1 MVLYMKQSKIS
12 TANRTS
18 IRPSSGIS
26 DLDELLSGLF
36 TGDNVVWLLD
46 KGCELKLANIFDS
59 FLIQGGEDGVCCS
72 YVRVAEHVV
81 RTKRSRDVNVKVF
94 DARRGAFAD
103 PVSLEQAI
111 VEQERECPGR
121 VVFDD
126 LDTMVEKWGRDRTL
140 GFFTRVC
147 PQLFDIGSIAYWVGS
162 RSKIGPR
169 LIDQITK
176 VTQCVFELGRGQLR
190 VMKAEGRIGVEGR
203 IVRMT
208 DNDEGRLDLEQE
220 RALGRLGEGL
230 RRVREQRGMSQ
241 SEVATLAGVSASAIS
256 QAEGG
261 QRGLALDTVLT
272 LAEALDVPLDTL
284 LATKT
289 NSDYVL
295 RRRDRAGSREGFVPL
310 LEDPKGGMR
319 AYVVNLAPGESGTPP
334 MTHKGSELV
343 LVAAGLVQVDL
354 GTAMP
359 VMRVGDAVLATR
371 APIAG
376 WKNLLSKPAILY
388 WILRD

>member
-1 MVLYMKQSKIS
+1 MKQEAIS
-12 TANRTS
+12 TANS
-18 IRPSSGIS
+18 LSRPSSGIG

-46 KGCELKLANIFDS
+46 QGCELKLANIFDS
-59 FLIQGGEDGVCCS
+59 FLIQGAEDGMCCS
-72 YVRVAEHVV
+72 YVRTGDSIV
-81 RTKRSRDVNVKVF
+81 RTKRSRGIDVKVF
-94 DARRGAFAD
+94 DARRGALAD
-103 PVSLEQAI
+103 PIRLEQAI
-111 VEQERECPGR
+111 VAQERECPGR

-126 LDTMVEKWGRDRTL
+126 LDSMVERWGRDRTL

-147 PQLFDIGSIAYWVGS
+147 PQLFDIGSIAYWLGT
-162 RSKIGPR
+162 RGKLGPR
-169 LIDQITK
+169 VLDQITK
-176 VTQCVFELGRGQLR
+176 ATQCVFELGRGQLR
-190 VMKAEGRIGVEGR
+190 VMKAEGRVGVEGR

-208 DNDEGRLDLEQE
+208 DNPDGRLDLEQE

-230 RRVREQRGMSQ
+230 RRVREQRGLSQ
-241 SEVATLAGVSASAIS
+241 SEIATLAGVSPSAIS

-272 LAEALDVPLDTL
+272 LAESLDVPLDTL

-289 NSDYVL
+289 SSDYVV
-295 RRRDRAGSREGFVPL
+295 RRRDRAGAWAGVVPL
-310 LEDPKGGMR
+310 IDDPNGGLR
-319 AYVVNLAPGESGTPP
+319 AFVVSLGPGESGSPP
-334 MTHKGSELV
+334 TTHKGSELV

-371 APIAG
+371 VPIAG
-376 WKNLLSKPAILY
+376 WRNLLSKPAVFY
-388 WILRD
+388 WVLRD

>member
-1 MVLYMKQSKIS
+1 
-12 TANRTS
+12 
-18 IRPSSGIS
+18 
-26 DLDELLSGLF
+26 
-36 TGDNVVWLLD
+36 
-46 KGCELKLANIFDS
+46 
-59 FLIQGGEDGVCCS
+59 
-72 YVRVAEHVV
+72 
-81 RTKRSRDVNVKVF
+81 VKVF
-94 DARRGAFAD
+94 DARRGALAD
-103 PVSLEQAI
+103 PVHLEQAI

-126 LDTMVEKWGRDRTL
+126 LDSMVEKWGRDRTL

-147 PQLFDIGSIAYWVGS
+147 PQLFDIGSIAYWVGT
-162 RSKIGPR
+162 RSKLGTR

-176 VTQCVFELGRGQLR
+176 ATQCVFELGRGQLR
-190 VMKAEGRIGVEGR
+190 VMKSEGRVGVEGR

-208 DNDEGRLDLEQE
+208 DNADGNLDLEQE

-230 RRVREQRGMSQ
+230 RRVREQRALSQ
-241 SEVATLAGVSASAIS
+241 SEIASLAGVSASAIS

-289 NSDYVL
+289 SSDYVL
-295 RRRDRAGSREGFVPL
+295 RRRDRATSREGFVPL
-310 LEDPKGGMR
+310 IDDPKGGLR
-319 AYVVNLAPGESGTPP
+319 AYVVSLGPGESGSPP
-334 MTHKGSELV
+334 MSHKGSELV

-354 GTAMP
+354 GSAMP

-371 APIAG
+371 APIVG
-376 WKNLLSKPAILY
+376 WRNLLSKPAVLY
-388 WILRD
+388 WVLRD

>member
-1 MVLYMKQSKIS
+1 MKQSAVS
-12 TANRTS
+12 AANS
-18 IRPSSGIS
+18 SPSRPSSGIA

-46 KGCELKLANIFDS
+46 QGCELKLANIFDS
-59 FLIQGGEDGVCCS
+59 FLIEGGKEGVCCS
-72 YVRVAEHVV
+72 YVRTAGSIV
-81 RTKRSRDVNVKVF
+81 RTKRSRDVDVKVF
-94 DARRGAFAD
+94 DARRGALAD
-103 PVSLEQAI
+103 PVHLEQAI

-126 LDTMVEKWGRDRTL
+126 LDSMVEKWGRDRTL

-147 PQLFDIGSIAYWVGS
+147 PQLFDIGSIAYWVGT
-162 RSKIGPR
+162 RSKLGTR

-176 VTQCVFELGRGQLR
+176 ATQCVFELGRGQLR
-190 VMKAEGRIGVEGR
+190 VMKSEGRVGVEGR

-208 DNDEGRLDLEQE
+208 DNADGNLDLEQE

-230 RRVREQRGMSQ
+230 RRVREQRALSQ
-241 SEVATLAGVSASAIS
+241 SEIASLAGVSASAIS

-289 NSDYVL
+289 SSDYVL
-295 RRRDRAGSREGFVPL
+295 RRRDRATSREGFVPL
-310 LEDPKGGMR
+310 IDDPKGGLR
-319 AYVVNLAPGESGTPP
+319 AYVVSLGPGESGSPP
-334 MTHKGSELV
+334 MSHKGSELV

-354 GTAMP
+354 GSAMP

-371 APIAG
+371 APIVG
-376 WKNLLSKPAILY
+376 WRNLLSKPAVLY
-388 WILRD
+388 WVLRD

>member
-1 MVLYMKQSKIS
+1 MKQSTVS
-12 TANRTS
+12 TANS
-18 IRPSSGIS
+18 APRPSSGIA

-36 TGDNVVWLLD
+36 TGDNVVWMLD
-46 KGCELKLANIFDS
+46 QGCELKLANIFDS
-59 FLIQGGEDGVCCS
+59 FLIEGGKEGVCRT
-72 YVRVAEHVV
+72 YVRTAESVV
-81 RTKRSRDVNVKVF
+81 RTKRSRDGDVKVF
-94 DARRGAFAD
+94 DARRGALAD
-103 PVSLEQAI
+103 PVHLEQAI

-126 LDTMVEKWGRDRTL
+126 LDSMVEKWGRDRTL

-147 PQLFDIGSIAYWVGS
+147 PQLFDIGSIAYWVGT
-162 RSKIGPR
+162 RSKLGPR
-169 LIDQITK
+169 VLDQITK
-176 VTQCVFELGRGQLR
+176 ATQCVFELGRGQLR
-190 VMKAEGRIGVEGR
+190 VIKAEGRVSVEGR

-208 DNDEGRLDLEQE
+208 DNADGRLDLEQE

-230 RRVREQRGMSQ
+230 RRVRDQRGLSQ
-241 SEVATLAGVSASAIS
+241 SEIASLAGVSASAIS

-272 LAEALDVPLDTL
+272 LAEALDIPLDTL

-289 NSDYVL
+289 SSDYVL
-295 RRRDRAGSREGFVPL
+295 RRRDRASAREGFVPL
-310 LEDPKGGMR
+310 IDDPKGGLR
-319 AYVVNLAPGESGTPP
+319 AYVVSLGPGESGSPP

-354 GTAMP
+354 GSAMP

-371 APIAG
+371 VPIAG
-376 WKNLLSKPAILY
+376 WRNLLSNPAVLY
-388 WILRD
+388 WVLRD

>member
-1 MVLYMKQSKIS
+1 MLYMRQQVVSA
-12 TANRTS
+12 ANSSLQT
-18 IRPSSGIS
+18 SSGIE

-59 FLIQGGEDGVCCS
+59 FLIQGGEDGACCT
-72 YVRVAEHVV
+72 YVRTAETIV
-81 RTKRSRDVNVKVF
+81 RTKRSKGIEVKVM
-94 DARRGAFAD
+94 DARRGALAD
-103 PVSLEQAI
+103 PVRLEQAI
-111 VEQERECPGR
+111 VERERECPGR

-126 LDTMVEKWGRDRTL
+126 LDSMVEAWGRDRTL
-140 GFFTRVC
+140 AFFSRVC

-162 RSKIGPR
+162 RSKLGPR
-169 LIDQITK
+169 LLDQITK

-190 VMKAEGRIGVEGR
+190 VMKAEGRVGIEGR
-203 IVRMT
+203 IVRML
-208 DNDEGRLDLEQE
+208 DNPDGRLDLEQE

-230 RRVREQRGMSQ
+230 RRVREQRGLSQ
-241 SEVATLAGVSASAIS
+241 SEIATLAGVSASAIS

-284 LATKT
+284 LATKA
-289 NSDYVL
+289 NADYVV
-295 RRRDRAGSREGFVPL
+295 RRRDRAGAREGIVPL
-310 LEDPKGGMR
+310 IDAPKGGLR
-319 AYVVNLAPGESGTPP
+319 AYVVSLGPGESGSPLSI
-334 MTHKGSELV
+334 HKGSELV

-354 GTAMP
+354 GSAMP

-371 APIAG
+371 VPIAG
-376 WKNLLSKPAILY
+376 WRNLLSKPAVFY
-388 WILRD
+388 WVLRD

>member
-1 MVLYMKQSKIS
+1 MLLYMKQSDIS
-12 TANRTS
+12 TANS
-18 IRPSSGIS
+18 NLRPSSGIA

-46 KGCELKLANIFDS
+46 QGCELKLANIIDS

-72 YVRVAEHVV
+72 YVRTGHNIV
-81 RTKRSRDVNVKVF
+81 RTKRSRDVDVKVF
-94 DARRGAFAD
+94 DARRGALGD
-103 PVSLEQAI
+103 PIRLEQAI

-121 VVFDD
+121 VIFDD
-126 LDTMVEKWGRDRTL
+126 LDSMVERWGRDRTL

-147 PQLFDIGSIAYWVGS
+147 PQLFDIGSIAYWVGT
-162 RSKIGPR
+162 RGKLGPR
-169 LIDQITK
+169 LLDQITK
-176 VTQCVFELGRGQLR
+176 ATQCVFELGRGQLR
-190 VMKAEGRIGVEGR
+190 VMKAEGRVGVDGR

-208 DNDEGRLDLEQE
+208 DNADGRLDLEQE

-230 RRVREQRGMSQ
+230 RRVREQRGLTQ
-241 SEVATLAGVSASAIS
+241 SEIATLAGVSASAIS

-272 LAEALDVPLDTL
+272 LAESLDVPLDTL

-289 NSDYVL
+289 NTDYVI
-295 RRRDRAGSREGFVPL
+295 RRRDRAGAREGIVPL
-310 LEDPKGGMR
+310 IDDPKGGLR
-319 AYVVNLAPGESGTPP
+319 AYVVNLGPGESGSPP
-334 MTHKGSELV
+334 TTHKGSELV

-354 GTAMP
+354 GSAMP

-371 APIAG
+371 VPIAG
-376 WKNLLSKPAILY
+376 WRNLLTKPAVLY
-388 WILRD
+388 WVLRD